1 MKKSQLR
8 QIIKEEI
15 SKVLKKNNPN
25 IPTNNYPQVDL
36 EIQGEIYTI
45 PVNMEDRERIFNGPN
60 YDAENELEDI
70 LDAEGMSEEG
80 RSGSAIAS
88 DLRQQDV
95 TDRFGNLDTKLF
107 KRIKSLGVQ
116 VDALNGM
123 LDDRIERAA
132 TSLHPGSLKGLKGW

>member
-15 SKVLKKNNPN
+15 SKVLKENNPN

-45 PVNMEDRERIFNGPN
+45 PVNMEDRERIFA
-60 YDAENELEDI
+60 DAEFELEELLEDLGFD
-70 LDAEGMSEEG
+70 LDGT
-80 RSGSAIAS
+80 SGAALAS
-88 DLRQQDV
+88 DLTRNDFQD
-95 TDRFGNLDTKLF
+95 TRTFDRV
-107 KRIKSLGVQ
+107 KSLGVQ
-116 VDALNGM
+116 VDALKGM

-132 TSLHPGSLKGLKGW
+132 TPPHP